1 MNIDKIRELLPR
13 VGTPSYIFDLDVF
26 EKRAQLVKKYFG
38 DTIGLC
44 FSIKANPF
52 LLGRLPAVFDKIEVC
67 SPGELAVCERTNAD
81 MSAVIFS
88 GVNKGYADVE
98 RAADDNVGTFTA
110 ESPLHLEL
118 INDAAN
124 RRGKVLDLLL
134 RVTDIKGGSQFG
146 MSEDVTLDIIRRR
159 EEYPGVNI
167 VGLHYFTGTAK
178 RKAKPIEK
186 ECDYF
191 IDLTARIKNDLGF
204 TVERIEYGTG
214 LAVDYFSET
223 ADADEEERLA
233 SIAPKLQEL
242 AQAAALTVEMGRFF
256 AAPCGYYLTKVV
268 DTKTNFDINYAIVDG
283 GMNQLKYNGQLQGMQ
298 IPEILHIPIESSS
311 RTPLTGCGD
320 LNRCEQALGEK
331 QPWTLCGSI
340 CTTADV
346 LARGAMFTD
355 LRIGDIL
362 VFCRS
367 GAYSCMEGISTF
379 LSREMPVIAEY
390 SEKEGLRILREMLF
404 SDVFNTPKR

>member
-1 MNIDKIRELLPR
+1 MNIEKIRELLPK
-13 VGTPSYIFDLDVF
+13 VGTPSYIFDLDEF
-26 EKRAQLVKKYFG
+26 EKRAALVKKYFG
-38 DTIGLC
+38 DSIGLC

-52 LLGRLPAVFDKIEVC
+52 LLGRIPSYFDKIEVC
-67 SPGELAVCERTNAD
+67 SPGELTVCECTGAD
-81 MSAVIFS
+81 MSGVIFS

-110 ESPLHLEL
+110 ESPLHVEL
-118 INDAAN
+118 INDAGV
-124 RRGKVLDLLL
+124 RRGKVFPLLL

-146 MSEDVTLDIIRRR
+146 MSEENVFDIIRRR
-159 EEYPGVNI
+159 GEFKGVEI

-186 ECDYF
+186 ECDYLM
-191 IDLTARIKNDLGF
+191 DLTARIRDELGF

-214 LAVDYFSET
+214 LAVDYFSDN
-223 ADADEEERLA
+223 ADAEEEERLA
-233 SIAPKLQEL
+233 SISPKLQEL
-242 AQAAALTVEMGRFF
+242 AQVAELTVEMGRFF

-283 GMNQLKYNGQLQGMQ
+283 GMNQVKYNGQLQGMQ
-298 IPEILHIPIESSS
+298 IPEILHIADREVK
-311 RTPLTGCGD
+311 
-320 LNRCEQALGEK
+320 GEA

-340 CTTADV
+340 CTTADI
-346 LARGAMFTD
+346 LARNAEFTD
-355 LRIGDIL
+355 LQIGDIL
-362 VFCRS
+362 VFCRT

-390 SEKEGLRILREMLF
+390 SEKEGLRILREMLY
-404 SDVFNTPKR
+404 SDVFNTPNR

>member
-1 MNIDKIRELLPR
+1 MNIEKIRELLPK
-13 VGTPSYIFDLDVF
+13 VGTPSYIFDLDEF
-26 EKRAQLVKKYFG
+26 EKRAALVKKYFG
-38 DTIGLC
+38 DSIGLC

-52 LLGRLPAVFDKIEVC
+52 LLGRMPSYFDKIEVC
-67 SPGELAVCERTNAD
+67 SPGELTVCECTGAD
-81 MSAVIFS
+81 MSGVIFS

-110 ESPLHLEL
+110 ESPLHVEL
-118 INDAAN
+118 INDAGV
-124 RRGKVLDLLL
+124 RRGKVFPLLL

-146 MSEDVTLDIIRRR
+146 MSEENVFDIIRRR
-159 EEYPGVNI
+159 GEFKGVEI

-186 ECDYF
+186 ECDYLM
-191 IDLTARIKNDLGF
+191 DLTARIRDELGF

-214 LAVDYFSET
+214 LAVDYFSDN
-223 ADADEEERLA
+223 ADAEEEERLA
-233 SIAPKLQEL
+233 SISPKLQEL
-242 AQAAALTVEMGRFF
+242 AQVAELTVEMGRFF

-283 GMNQLKYNGQLQGMQ
+283 GMNQVKYNGQLQGMQ
-298 IPEILHIPIESSS
+298 IPEILHIADREVK
-311 RTPLTGCGD
+311 
-320 LNRCEQALGEK
+320 GEA

-340 CTTADV
+340 CTTADI
-346 LARGAMFTD
+346 LARNAEFTD
-355 LRIGDIL
+355 LQIGDIL
-362 VFCRS
+362 VFCRT

-390 SEKEGLRILREMLF
+390 SEKEGLRILREMLY
-404 SDVFNTPKR
+404 SDVFNTPNR

>member
-1 MNIDKIRELLPR
+1 MNIEKLRELLPQ
-13 VGTPSYIFDLDVF
+13 VGTPSYIFDLDAF
-26 EKRAQLVKKYFG
+26 AKRAELVKKYFG
-38 DTIGLC
+38 DKIGLC

-52 LLGRLPAVFDKIEVC
+52 LLGRLPEVFDKIEVC
-67 SPGELAVCERTNAD
+67 SPGELTVCERTNAD
-81 MSAVIFS
+81 MSTVIFS
-88 GVNKGYADVE
+88 GVNKGFADVE

-118 INDAAN
+118 INDAAL
-124 RRGKVLDLLL
+124 RRGKVFDLLL

-146 MSEDVTLDIIRRR
+146 MNEDVTLDIIRRR
-159 EEYPGVNI
+159 DEYKGVNI

-178 RKAKPIEK
+178 RKAKPIER
-186 ECDYF
+186 ECAYL
-191 IDLTARIKNDLGF
+191 IDLTERIREDLGF

-214 LAVDYFSET
+214 LAVDYFTEH

-233 SIAPKLQEL
+233 SISPALQEL
-242 AQAAALTVEMGRFF
+242 AEVAELTVEMGRFF

-268 DTKTNFDINYAIVDG
+268 DAKTNFDINYAIVDG

-298 IPEILHIPIESSS
+298 IPEILHLADRELS
-311 RTPLTGCGD
+311 
-320 LNRCEQALGEK
+320 GEAAK
-331 QPWTLCGSI
+331 WTLCGSI

-346 LARGAMFTD
+346 LARDAAFTD
-355 LRIGDIL
+355 LQIGDIL
-362 VFCRS
+362 VFCRT

-390 SEKEGLRILREMLF
+390 SEKEGLRILREMLY
-404 SDVFNTPKR
+404 SDDFKTPHR

>member
-1 MNIDKIRELLPR
+1 MDINKLKELLPR
-13 VGTPSYIFDLDVF
+13 VGTPSYIFDLDAF
-26 EKRAQLVKKYFG
+26 EKRALLVKKYFG
-38 DTIGLC
+38 EKIGLC

-52 LLGRLPAVFDKIEVC
+52 LLGRLPGVFDKIEVC
-67 SPGELAVCERTNAD
+67 SPGELTVCERTGAD
-81 MSAVIFS
+81 MSTVIFS
-88 GVNKGYADVE
+88 GVNKGYDDVE

-118 INDAAN
+118 INDAGV
-124 RRGKVLDLLL
+124 RRGKVFPLLL

-146 MSEDVTLDIIRRR
+146 MSEEAVFDLISRRG
-159 EEYPGVNI
+159 EFKGVEI

-186 ECDYF
+186 ECDYLME
-191 IDLTARIKNDLGF
+191 LTARIKSELGF

-214 LAVDYFSET
+214 LAVDYFSDD
-223 ADADEEERLA
+223 ADAEEEERLA
-233 SIAPKLQEL
+233 SISEKLREL
-242 AQAAALTVEMGRFF
+242 AEVAELTVEMGRFF

-283 GMNQLKYNGQLQGMQ
+283 GMNQVKYNGQLQGMQ
-298 IPEILHIPIESSS
+298 IPEIWHMTDRE
-311 RTPLTGCGD
+311 T
-320 LNRCEQALGEK
+320 AGEA

-340 CTTADV
+340 CTTADI
-346 LARGAMFTD
+346 LARNAMFTD
-355 LRIGDIL
+355 LRVGDIL
-362 VFCRS
+362 VFCRT

-390 SEKEGLRILREMLF
+390 SEKEGLRILREMLY